1 MVVGLNPV
9 LDWNLSGPDRSG
21 VPEAVPAFKVARTVA
36 PGVRTGL
43 EYYAGLGR
51 INHLAPLREQQ
62 HTVFLAFDV
71 DRKPFVFN
79 LGIGRGLTRATDRWT
94 IKWIFEIP
102 FH

>member
-1 MVVGLNPV
+1 
-9 LDWNLSGPDRSG
+9 
-21 VPEAVPAFKVARTVA
+21 
-36 PGVRTGL
+36 
-43 EYYAGLGR
+43 LGR

-62 HTVFLAFDV
+62 HTVFLVFDV